1 MCQTKRLLFY
11 PFLWVSILNYGDS
24 PLSACFLVV
33 LKAKFRAEKGFN
45 GVNLPPCRERRNAGF
60 CSIDGAT
67 CWRFPDL
74 TDHRQYSK
82 KGKRQWPIIF
92 FRKEMRGA
100 LGWSMV
106 VGAVSAH
113 AARPFG
119 DAEVWDFAPFSFD
132 NKAFGLAKKCA

>member
-33 LKAKFRAEKGFN
+33 LKANFRAERGFN

-60 CSIDGAT
+60 CSKDGAA

-82 KGKRQWPIIF
+82 KGKRQWPIKF

-119 DAEVWDFAPFSFD
+119 DAEVWAFAPFAFD